1 MAVPLFFRSKVRIN
15 MTPLDAA
22 IAWIQ
27 KGYSPVPI
35 PHRSKRPVLKEWE
48 QLEITTDAAPQYFN
62 GNQQNIGVHLG
73 DKYGSADVD
82 CDCPEAISVAR
93 TLLPA
98 TGLIFGRQSK
108 PFSHFFYRS
117 DPPLRTSRYVD
128 PLDRKTIVELR
139 GLSADGS
146 IGLQTVVPPS
156 VHETGELIRFEDGFD
171 RDPANVDAPVL
182 QTAVRKI
189 AAAALLARHWPRSGE
204 GRHATMLC
212 LAGVLQ
218 RAGWA
223 QEDAVLFCRAL
234 YQAVPD
240 HDRNAITRTEGEVRD
255 TFRNAAAGRAVT
267 GTPTLQESFDKRVV
281 SRVLEWLRVERRTPE
296 PDPQLAEDDQAQHR
310 DYHWNDTGNADRLSD
325 LYGHELIYCTE
336 RNSYYVWTGQQWRF
350 DEFVEAEKRAEKTM
364 LEAFTEAKHITDGEK
379 RKAFLRFVNRSLSR
393 AALASMIHLTK
404 KKVRQ
409 ASASDFDQDPWTLNT
424 ENGTVDLR
432 TGTLRPHTPEDL
444 LSKMIPLRYDQ
455 RAECPQFMAFL
466 FRIMGSHPDASEGDN
481 INAAQM
487 VSYLQKAFGC
497 AATGKPE
504 KLLFVLYGEGN
515 NGKTT
520 LLEVIRDALGDKE
533 YAGQVQVDSL
543 MIRPKEAVS
552 SNAVNTDLADLQGCR
567 FVSSSEVEQGQRLS
581 LSRVKYLT
589 GLGQIKARRLRENM
603 ITFQPTYKLFLD
615 CNHRPVITD
624 PNDAI
629 WNRVK
634 CIPFKI
640 QIPKEEIDK
649 DLPTKLRT
657 ELLGI
662 LRWIVEGA
670 VLYHREGLGDPPDVT
685 AATEQYRQ
693 ESDRLKEFFEDRCV
707 LAHTGDGASWK
718 RDGCWLP
725 VSDLYAAYASWA
737 EATGNKYPLS
747 KDSFDERLQKLG
759 RKRDRVRPDGGRDAK
774 QIRVWLGIR
783 FRTAEDD

>member
-1 MAVPLFFRSKVRIN
+1 
-15 MTPLDAA
+15 
-22 IAWIQ
+22 
-27 KGYSPVPI
+27 
-35 PHRSKRPVLKEWE
+35 
-48 QLEITTDAAPQYFN
+48 
-62 GNQQNIGVHLG
+62 
-73 DKYGSADVD
+73 
-82 CDCPEAISVAR
+82 
-93 TLLPA
+93 
-98 TGLIFGRQSK
+98 
-108 PFSHFFYRS
+108 
-117 DPPLRTSRYVD
+117 
-128 PLDRKTIVELR
+128 
-139 GLSADGS
+139 
-146 IGLQTVVPPS
+146 
-156 VHETGELIRFEDGFD
+156 
-171 RDPANVDAPVL
+171 
-182 QTAVRKI
+182 
-189 AAAALLARHWPRSGE
+189 
-204 GRHATMLC
+204 
-212 LAGVLQ
+212 
-218 RAGWA
+218 
-223 QEDAVLFCRAL
+223 
-234 YQAVPD
+234 
-240 HDRNAITRTEGEVRD
+240 
-255 TFRNAAAGRAVT
+255 
-267 GTPTLQESFDKRVV
+267 
-281 SRVLEWLRVERRTPE
+281 
-296 PDPQLAEDDQAQHR
+296 
-310 DYHWNDTGNADRLSD
+310 
-325 LYGHELIYCTE
+325 
-336 RNSYYVWTGQQWRF
+336 
-350 DEFVEAEKRAEKTM
+350 
-364 LEAFTEAKHITDGEK
+364 
-379 RKAFLRFVNRSLSR
+379 VNKSLSR

-432 TGTLRPHTPEDL
+432 TGTLRPHRPEDL

-455 RAECPQFMAFL
+455 HAECPQFMAFL

-481 INAAQM
+481 INADQM

-543 MIRPKEAVS
+543 MIRPKEAIS

-657 ELLGI
+657 ELPGI

-707 LAHTGDGASWK
+707 LARTGDGASWK

-725 VSDLYAAYASWA
+725 VADLYAAYASWA